1 MKVKDRMTF
10 NPYTTSPDQSVGDL
24 WRFMQEHN
32 LNRLPVV
39 DRGKLLGIVT
49 RTDFGTRPDI
59 DLRGTSLATRL
70 LPDEQEE
77 KLRKIKVR
85 DLMPPNQQIISIHQ
99 DAYIEQA
106 AKILRD
112 NRISGLPVVDDDGM
126 LVGII
131 TQTDVTDAFLD
142 MLGINRAGTRI
153 NLRVSADAENL
164 VRIGQVLMQ
173 HKLSVENLVSIEKP
187 DKSRILVLRVNM
199 QDSRQLIKDLKDA
212 GFQIESLLVKN

>member
-1 MKVKDRMTF
+1 
-10 NPYTTSPDQSVGDL
+10 
-24 WRFMQEHN
+24 
-32 LNRLPVV
+32 
-39 DRGKLLGIVT
+39 
-49 RTDFGTRPDI
+49 
-59 DLRGTSLATRL
+59 
-70 LPDEQEE
+70 
-77 KLRKIKVR
+77 
-85 DLMPPNQQIISIHQ
+85 MPPNQQLISIHQ

-153 NLRVSADAENL
+153 NLRVSADPENL

-199 QDSRQLIKDLKDA
+199 QDSRQLIKELKDA